1 MFDMSTTSTSTCHAL
16 SRKHQHG
23 NRVSSIIQLYHM
35 RSVYATTPVRQAG
48 TAQLSTKYLHI
59 AREALVS
66 PKREEGWNY
75 ARTFQQQTWV
85 RAKQGAK
92 CLCRCAHILERQGS
106 DQSAVV
112 EIISWEWDEW
122 SWLDM
127 QRTKAAPHRISHA
140 AGHAGL
146 ASRRQCTVRE
156 CRGFWTGL
164 YPQVLREILKCF
176 PYPVITLSA
185 SQLSTLVR
193 DNDTLTSL

>member
-85 RAKQGAK
+85 LLGAHAQSKVPNVSAGARTFWKGRAA
-92 CLCRCAHILERQGS
+92 S
-106 DQSAVV
+106 S
-112 EIISWEWDEW
+112 
-122 SWLDM
+122 
-127 QRTKAAPHRISHA
+127 QR
-140 AGHAGL
+140 L
-146 ASRRQCTVRE
+146 SR
-156 CRGFWTGL
+156 
-164 YPQVLREILKCF
+164 
-176 PYPVITLSA
+176 
-185 SQLSTLVR
+185 
-193 DNDTLTSL
+193 